1 MIFFCAGH
9 KLHIILLEQFHELC
23 EVHAGTANPIQLVDD
38 HPLNQAQPDV
48 LQKPLEVG
56 ALNVLAGV
64 TLVFVFLTLTAFK
77 LIAAKFKLTFN
88 ADTVF
93 FINRLLPINCIYCNS
108 SAYRLHC
115 YGIRPF

>member
-93 FINRLLPINCIYCNS
+93 LSIDCCP
-108 SAYRLHC
+108 
-115 YGIRPF
+115 